1 MKRSYGIFGVAILC
15 SAGTAWSDVT
25 VKATYKTGAETT
37 SYVAYLTKTRQR
49 FEYGGSMKLIRRL
62 DRRAVIEID
71 DETRSWVAIP
81 LEPAAPGEA
90 KGGVVT
96 VSTTVVD
103 TGETRT
109 LFGLTARRLKTTV
122 VTSAGPGACHPG
134 QETVETDGWYVDI
147 DYPDPASAEQ
157 STAGCRDEI
166 RHQTNGAGKAGYPVA
181 FTSRTIRDKTET
193 TLSGEVTELSTAAIP
208 EATFEPPSGYTERR
222 SVEAIAAARPKPAGV
237 VRVGVIA
244 VSDSSGQQL
253 SVGALNARLAAMF
266 AGSAVQGIPL
276 ASAAEA
282 EEAHCDFILN
292 TEVAGVTKSAVGQV
306 AGRVLKLGG
315 MLSRGAAK
323 PPAQDGTEATLRFT
337 VTRLGQDRP
346 TLASSATG
354 KNGSALN
361 LKTALQLASMAT
373 PMGLMMHSM
382 GGGSFGMLAAQ
393 RGMGGPGFGA
403 PDPGLAMMFRGLEQT
418 SRPAAGPATPEM
430 SAVSAAL
437 ENEAHAVT
445 AAVKGGA

>member
-1 MKRSYGIFGVAILC
+1 MKRSYGICAAAIL
-15 SAGTAWSDVT
+15 STAGTAWGDVT
-25 VKATYKTGAETT
+25 VKATYKTGGETT
-37 SYVAYLTKTRQR
+37 NYVAYLTKTRQR

-62 DRRAVIEID
+62 DRHAVIEID

-81 LEPAAPGEA
+81 LEPQASGGT

-96 VSTTVVD
+96 VATTVVD

-109 LFGLTARRLKTTV
+109 LFGLTARHLKTTV

-147 DYPDPASAEQ
+147 EYPDPAAADPAS
-157 STAGCRDEI
+157 AGCRDEI
-166 RHQTNGAGKAGYPVA
+166 RYQNNGAARPGYPVA
-181 FTSRTIRDKTET
+181 FTSRTMRDKTET
-193 TLSGEVTELSTAAIP
+193 TLSGEVTEFSTAAIP
-208 EATFEPPSGYTERR
+208 ESTFEPPSGYTERK

-244 VSDSSGQQL
+244 VTDSTGQQL
-253 SVGALNARLAAMF
+253 AVRPLNARLASML
-266 AGSAVQGIPL
+266 AGQGVQGVPL

-282 EEAHCDFILN
+282 GEAHCDFILN

-306 AGRVLKLGG
+306 AGKVLKLGG
-315 MLSRGAAK
+315 MLSRGGGKA
-323 PPAQDGTEATLRFT
+323 PAQDGTEATLRFT
-337 VTRLGQDRP
+337 VTRLGQDGP
-346 TLASSATG
+346 VLSSSATG

-361 LKTALQLASMAT
+361 LKTALQLASLAT
-373 PMGLMMHSM
+373 PMGLMVHSM
-382 GGGSFGMLAAQ
+382 GGGSFGMFAAQ
-393 RGMGGPGFGA
+393 WGMRGPGFGA

-418 SRPAAGPATPEM
+418 AAPAAAPASPEM
-430 SAVSAAL
+430 AAVCAAL